1 MQSTLELSNTPYEKF
16 KETSDEEGRKQ
27 AERNYAQSPE
37 GNYRLK
43 QEVKKDSNSWKHS
56 PDFSKEL

>member
-27 AERNYAQSPE
+27 AERNYAQSSE

-43 QEVKKDSNSWKHS
+43 QEVKKR
-56 PDFSKEL
+56 F